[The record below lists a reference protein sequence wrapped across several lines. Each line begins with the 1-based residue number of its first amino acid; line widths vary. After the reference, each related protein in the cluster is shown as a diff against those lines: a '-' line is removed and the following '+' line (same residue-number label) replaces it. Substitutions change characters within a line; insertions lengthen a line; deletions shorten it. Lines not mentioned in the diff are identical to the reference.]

1 MNPRETLVE
10 VLVRRQ
16 PLPDAV
22 DWTPLLDQAGRW
34 CVTPNPAPVVVEQ
47 GRLAGAVGADAAGDG
62 AGLDGEVGAARRVHA
77 VEAPGEAADLEQR
90 HRRRNVRQTVV
101 REYPGSQYNTRMIRY
116 RVNDPGVVHQTID
129 GEAVIIH
136 LEHGLYY
143 SLDKVG
149 ADVWA
154 AIHAG
159 TSLPALTARLKERYA
174 DPGAEIDTAIA
185 ALLEEL
191 KREELIAE
199 DAAVPGASPEETTS
213 LNGASRPQEI
223 PFERPVLRKY
233 TDLQDLLLLDPIH
246 QVDEAGWP
254 EPKSADRPGST
265 P

>member
-1 MNPRETLVE
+1 VAPR
-10 VLVRRQ
+10 
-16 PLPDAV
+16 PLNLGEPWYVDA
-22 DWTPLLDQAGRW
+22 
-34 CVTPNPAPVVVEQ
+34 VEQ
-47 GRLAGAVGADAAGDG
+47 GRLARAVGADAAGDG
-62 AGLDGEVGAARRVHA
+62 AGLDGEVSAARRVHA
-77 VEAPGEAADLEQR
+77 VEGPGEAAGLEQR
-90 HRRRNVRQTVV
+90 HRSGNVPQTVV
-101 REYPGSQYNTRMIRY
+101 REYPGSQYNARMIRY

-136 LEHGLYY
+136 LERGLYY

-185 ALLEEL
+185 ALFEEL

-199 DAAVPGASPEETTS
+199 DAAVPGASPEKMMS

-233 TDLQDLLLLDPIH
+233 TDL
-246 QVDEAGWP
+246 
-254 EPKSADRPGST
+254 
-265 P
+265 